1 VIGVGAKMLEITMKE
16 PHYKV
21 EQVAEMWT
29 MSPDTVRRI
38 FLEEPGVIRYARPRS
53 KYKRSYSTILIPESV
68 LIRVYRRMVV
78 AA

>member
-1 VIGVGAKMLEITMKE
+1 MKE
-16 PHYKV
+16 PVYKV
-21 EQVAEMWT
+21 EEVADFWT
-29 MSPDTVRRI
+29 MPPEPGRRI

-68 LIRVYRRMVV
+68 LNRVYRRMMV

>member
-1 VIGVGAKMLEITMKE
+1 MVEVTMKE

-21 EQVAEMWT
+21 DEVAVLWN

-68 LIRVYRRMVV
+68 LNRVYRRMMV

>member
-1 VIGVGAKMLEITMKE
+1 MVEATMKE
-16 PHYKV
+16 PHFKV
-21 EQVAEMWT
+21 DEVAVLWN

-38 FLEEPGVIRYARPRS
+38 FLEEPGVIRYTRPRS

-68 LIRVYRRMVV
+68 LNRVYRRMMV

>member
-1 VIGVGAKMLEITMKE
+1 MVEATMKE

-21 EQVAEMWT
+21 DDVAALWN

-38 FLEEPGVIRYARPRS
+38 FLDEPGVIRYARPRS

-68 LIRVYRRMVV
+68 LNRVYRRMMV